1 MMIFAGILGLAQ
13 SLFLPALIVMKL
25 AKLRGG
31 CDIYTDYPA
40 YFLPGYS
47 ECCSSA
53 DLTDTGQMSQVLNG
67 EKVQWML
74 LPEVRTTRTGRRKSS
89 INASRTASASN
100 RRAAMGITRIT
111 VFIKSTENK
120 PLGEKECISRS

>member
-31 CDIYTDYPA
+31 YDIYTDYPA

-74 LPEVRTTRTGRRKSS
+74 LPEVFPNNTDGAKEIFDQCVADGVCVKQACSDGYYKNYCLYQVNRK
-89 INASRTASASN
+89 
-100 RRAAMGITRIT
+100 
-111 VFIKSTENK
+111 
-120 PLGEKECISRS
+120 